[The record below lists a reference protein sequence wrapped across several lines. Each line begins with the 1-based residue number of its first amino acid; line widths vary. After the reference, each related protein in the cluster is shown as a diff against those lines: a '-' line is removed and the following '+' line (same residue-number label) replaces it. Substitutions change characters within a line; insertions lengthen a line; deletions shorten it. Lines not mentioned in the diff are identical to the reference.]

1 MRILVLQLKRIGD
14 AVLTAPALAVVRA
27 AAPEAALDLVLHGAA
42 GALGPAFPGL
52 ASATTWRAGSAN
64 LGVLGW
70 VARGGWDAVLDFT
83 GNDRSFLLAALS
95 RARRRFA
102 YARHAAGAWRRRV
115 ATDPVDASVRDLST
129 VDFHLALARAAASAL
144 GAPPPADP
152 PPPYLEVAAARR
164 PEGLPARYA
173 VIHPGTARD
182 EKYWTTDGWVEVAR
196 AFQQSFGLPVVLTG
210 SDDAREQA
218 HLGPVRAALGESIVD
233 LAGRLDLLA
242 TAVVLG
248 GAALV
253 ATVDSAAM
261 HLAAQFGVP
270 QVALFGPTNPFHWAP
285 RHARARTLLAGRG
298 LVAPAGVGP
307 RHQPAPM
314 DAIAPGDVVA
324 AAREAMEAPAATL
337 AL

>member
-1 MRILVLQLKRIGD
+1 MRILALQLKRIGD

-27 AAPEAALDLVLHGAA
+27 AVPGAGVHLVLHGPA

-52 ASATTWRAGSAN
+52 ASVTTWRAGSAN

-102 YARHAAGAWRRRV
+102 YARHAAGPWRRRV

-129 VDFHLALARAAASAL
+129 VDFHLALARAAATAL
-144 GAPPPADP
+144 GVPTPTDP
-152 PPPYLEVAAARR
+152 PPPYLDVAAARR
-164 PEGLPARYA
+164 PDGLPARYA

-182 EKYWTTDGWVEVAR
+182 EKYWTTDGWVEVVGAL
-196 AFQQSFGLPVVLTG
+196 QKSFGLPVVLTG

-218 HLGPVRAALGESIVD
+218 HLEPLRVAMGGALVD
-233 LAGRLDLLA
+233 LAGKLDLLV
-242 TAVVLG
+242 TAAVLG

-253 ATVDSAAM
+253 VTVDSAAM

-270 QVALFGPTNPFHWAP
+270 QVAMFGPTNPFHWAP

-298 LVAPAGVGP
+298 LVAPDEVGP
-307 RHQPAPM
+307 RHAAAPM
-314 DAIAPGDVVA
+314 EAIGAGDVLA
-324 AAREAMEAPAATL
+324 AACGAMEMRPSP
-337 AL
+337 